1 MKQTCQQL
9 RARLMEFGYELLKDN
24 GEDWCKTQG
33 IDFWN
38 YGSKGGW
45 SATVEGPHGRTAMIW
60 QILIQIAYAKRV
72 NLVASFTAKIH
83 GGEVPVPAMTFK
95 TEADQPDLPGIER
108 NPNAQLGG
116 GVDSFVGFTYSAAC
130 SVTEVDVLTGEVKI
144 LSSDIVYDM
153 GWSMN
158 PALDIGQ
165 VEGAFVQG
173 IGYLLTE
180 KLVFEPSGDEKGRL
194 NTTNTWRYKIP
205 AVTTIPLE
213 MNTYLFPQ
221 GLPSP
226 EHPRGSERHLLREGS
241 RRAAARAGQQRFLRH
256 QGGDPRLADR
266 ARARPALP
274 LRRAGHRAG
283 SAARL

>member
-1 MKQTCQQL
+1 
-9 RARLMEFGYELLKDN
+9 
-24 GEDWCKTQG
+24 
-33 IDFWN
+33 
-38 YGSKGGW
+38 
-45 SATVEGPHGRTAMIW
+45 
-60 QILIQIAYAKRV
+60 
-72 NLVASFTAKIH
+72 
-83 GGEVPVPAMTFK
+83 MTFK
-95 TEADQPDLPGIER
+95 TEADQPDIPGIDESR
-108 NPNAQLGG
+108 TR
-116 GVDSFVGFTYSAAC
+116 SSAAAWIRSSALPIPRRC
-130 SVTEVDVLTGEVKI
+130 SVAEVDVLTGEVKI

-213 MNTYLFPQ
+213 MNTYLFPRDL
-221 GLPSP
+221 G
-226 EHPRGSERHLLREGS
+226 EVHPGGSERHLLREGS
-241 RRAAARAGQQRFLRH
+241 RRASARAGQQCFLRH
-256 QGGDPRLADR
+256 QSGHPRLAHR

-274 LRRAGHRAG
+274 LRRAGHGAG
-283 SAARL
+283 SAAGLRGDGERFRERLTGGESKGAIARQPTNKHKQSGQFL